1 MARRHDQNARQSAV
15 RRQNGLEDTRP
26 VILRVL
32 ASKKTA
38 YNGKKVLF
46 KFGRNFEFSEI
57 SSIFSCI
64 LLKEF
69 L

>member
-57 SSIFSCI
+57 SPIFSCI